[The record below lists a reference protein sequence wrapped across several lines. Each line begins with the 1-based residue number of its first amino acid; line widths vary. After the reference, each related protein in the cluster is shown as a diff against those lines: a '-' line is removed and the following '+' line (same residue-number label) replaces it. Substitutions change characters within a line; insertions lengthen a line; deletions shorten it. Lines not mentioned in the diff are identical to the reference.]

1 MTTTD
6 MDLTAYV
13 ESLCKNALRA
23 SRSLATL
30 SGRTRDD
37 ALMAMARR
45 MRERSAVIAEAN
57 AKDLAAAREN
67 NLPDAMVDRLTLD
80 EAKIDKVARAVEE
93 VVAQPD
99 PVGQTIS
106 AYNTPSGLRVERR
119 RVPLGVVAMIY
130 EARPEVT
137 SDAASLGIKSGNAVI
152 LRGGKESIHSNC
164 AIGRVISEALDA
176 AGLDPKSVQ
185 VVETTDRALV
195 PILVKQNDY
204 ISVVVPR
211 GGEGLIRAV
220 AEEATVPVLKHFTG
234 NCHVYVDRLC
244 PYDMAEQV
252 VLNSKLQRP
261 SVCNAAET
269 ILFDAVIAAD
279 YLPKIGRKLLEAGC
293 EIRGCPRT
301 CELLPDAK
309 PATDQD
315 WLDEYLD
322 LIVACKVVD
331 DVDAAIDH
339 INTYGSHHTDAI
351 LTTDIATADRF
362 VAAVDSSSVMVNC
375 STRLS
380 DGGVYGLGAEIG
392 ISTDKLHARGPMGAA
407 DLTTY
412 KYICTADG
420 MVRT

>member
-1 MTTTD
+1 MTTTAT
-6 MDLTAYV
+6 DLTSYV
-13 ESLCKNALRA
+13 ESLCTNALRA

-30 SGRTRDD
+30 SGRTRDG
-37 ALMAMARR
+37 ALMAMART

-57 AKDLAAAREN
+57 AKDLAAAREG

-93 VVAQPD
+93 VAAQPD

-137 SDAASLGIKSGNAVI
+137 SDAASLCIKSGNAVI

-185 VVETTDRALV
+185 VVETIDRALV

-220 AEEATVPVLKHFTG
+220 AAEATVPVLKHFTG

-244 PYDMAEQV
+244 PYDMAEKV
-252 VLNSKLQRP
+252 VLNSKLQRV

-269 ILFDAVIAAD
+269 ILFDSVIAAD

-309 PATDQD
+309 PAVDQD
-315 WLDEYLD
+315 WYEEYLD

-420 MVRT
+420 MIRT

>member
-1 MTTTD
+1 MTTTET
-6 MDLTAYV
+6 DLTTYV

-37 ALMAMARR
+37 ALMAMARM

-57 AKDLAAAREN
+57 AKDLAAARES

-195 PILVKQNDY
+195 PILVKQNEY

-220 AEEATVPVLKHFTG
+220 AKEATVPVLKHFTG

-269 ILFDAVIAAD
+269 ILFDTVIAAD

-301 CELLPDAK
+301 CKLLPDAK
-309 PATDQD
+309 PAVDQD
-315 WLDEYLD
+315 WLDEYLG

-331 DVDAAIDH
+331 GVDAAIDH

-420 MVRT
+420 MIRT

>member
-1 MTTTD
+1 MTATE
-6 MDLTAYV
+6 MDLSAYV
-13 ESLCKNALRA
+13 ESLGKNALRA

-30 SGRTRDD
+30 SGRARDD
-37 ALMAMARR
+37 ALLAMARM
-45 MRERSAVIAEAN
+45 MRERSTEIGQAN

-67 NLPDAMVDRLTLD
+67 KLPDATIDRLTLD
-80 EAKIDKVARAVEE
+80 EARIDKVARAVEE
-93 VVAQPD
+93 VAAQPD

-106 AYNTPSGLRVERR
+106 AYNTPAGLRVEKR

-137 SDAASLGIKSGNAVI
+137 SDAASVCIKSGNAVI
-152 LRGGKESIHSNC
+152 LRGGKESIHSNR
-164 AIGRVISEALDA
+164 ALGKVISDALDA
-176 AGLDPKSVQ
+176 SGIDPNAVQ

-195 PILVKQNDY
+195 PILVKQNET
-204 ISVVVPR
+204 ISVVIPR

-220 AEEATVPVLKHFTG
+220 AAEATVPVLKHFTG
-234 NCHVYVDRLC
+234 NCHVYVHERC
-244 PYDMAEQV
+244 PYDLAEKI

-269 ILFDAVIAAD
+269 ILFDAAIAAD
-279 YLPKIGRKLLEAGC
+279 YVPKIGRKLIEAGC
-293 EIRGCPRT
+293 EIRGCAKT
-301 CELLPDAK
+301 CKLLSDAK

-315 WLDEYLD
+315 WYDEYLA

-331 DVDAAIDH
+331 GVEAAIEH

-351 LTTDIATADRF
+351 LTTDIAAAERF

-392 ISTDKLHARGPMGAA
+392 ISTDKLHARGPMGPA

-420 MVRT
+420 LIRT